1 MSETFF
7 HNCSLLFTLSL
18 ILCTWGYAG
27 LHKVSETVPTTWL
40 PCSRWS
46 VKDAL
51 DEVVK
56 ALTPVTAESEIL
68 SKDTWQS
75 GGTEVLQ
82 SEHSQNHS
90 KLKIRCSIF
99 SWISPLQ
106 DSFILRAVVKQRK
119 KKILLLFLY
128 LKSEISFITKTW
140 NYFAAL
146 SREANSNSARQ

>member
-1 MSETFF
+1 
-7 HNCSLLFTLSL
+7 
-18 ILCTWGYAG
+18 
-27 LHKVSETVPTTWL
+27 
-40 PCSRWS
+40 
-46 VKDAL
+46 
-51 DEVVK
+51 
-56 ALTPVTAESEIL
+56 VTAESEIL

-106 DSFILRAVVKQRK
+106 DFFILRAVVKQC
-119 KKILLLFLY
+119 KKILFLFLFF
-128 LKSEISFITKTW
+128 KSETSFITKTW